1 MLINI
6 LRWFRGYV
14 LFKINNKSEKFV
26 NKILKNNIIL
36 WDFKKNNNNFHAK
49 TSILE
54 YKTLKK
60 ISQKTDPKTKI
71 IKKYGWPFF
80 VLKYQKRAGL
90 LVGIVLFCT
99 ILWVLSLF
107 IWKIDIYGNE
117 NISNQEIMCVLKNLN
132 IHTGIFKNNIN
143 SYLIKQNIMSKINNI
158 SWISVNIQGSHMKIL
173 IKEKIKTPEI
183 VNNYNTPCDIIS
195 NSEGQI
201 CRIETYSGTPL
212 VNIDDAVTENQIL
225 ISSIVQNENNINLVH
240 ADGNIYAKTKHI
252 INQKIKLHQLN
263 SKNTDKIVKI
273 YKINLFNKE
282 FIFNFWDKNKIDE
295 QYKITKIN
303 KKINIFDIELPIC
316 LNQDV
321 CCFQECEEKILSEE
335 EAQNINIKNILK
347 QEKIKFKNKKIISRQ
362 LESYLENNEEYVTKI
377 TITCI
382 ENISKK
388 QVHNT

>member
-36 WDFKKNNNNFHAK
+36 WDFKKNNHNFYAK

-54 YKTLKK
+54 YKNLKK

-71 IKKYGWPFF
+71 VKKYGWPFF
-80 VLKYQKRAGL
+80 ILKYQKRAGL
-90 LVGIVLFCT
+90 LVGIILFCT

-117 NISNQEIMCVLKNLN
+117 NISNQEIMYVLKNLN

-158 SWISVNIQGSHMKIL
+158 SWISINIQGSHMKIL

-183 VNNYNTPCDIIS
+183 VDNYNIPCDIIS

-201 CRIETYSGTPL
+201 CRIETFSGIPL

-225 ISSIVQNENNINLVH
+225 ISSIVQNDNNINFVH
-240 ADGNIYAKTKHI
+240 ADGNVYAKTKYI
-252 INQKIKLHQLN
+252 INKKTNLHRFD
-263 SKNTDKIVKI
+263 SKNTDKIIKI

-282 FIFNFWDKNKIDE
+282 FILNFWDKHKINE
-295 QYKITKIN
+295 QFKITKIN
-303 KKINIFDIELPIC
+303 KKISIFNIELPVC
-316 LNQDV
+316 LNQDI
-321 CCFQECEEKILSEE
+321 CYFQECEEKILSEE
-335 EAQNINIKNILK
+335 EALIFNIKNILK
-347 QEKIKFKNKKIISRQ
+347 KEKIKFKNKEIISRH
-362 LESYLENNEEYVTKI
+362 LESHLENNEEYVTEI
-377 TITCI
+377 TIICI